1 MPLLFMVGAAR
12 RTWTAEKLYRH
23 GLRDDDRCALCGQSS
38 ETVDHVLPDCVFSR
52 EFWFRF
58 LRHFDWQQFIPDV
71 DARIVDWRLTTR
83 KRIAKLRRK
92 AFDSVMLVGS
102 WSVWLERNACTFSS
116 KSEPQSCSSFIVE
129 LGWSSGQRCLPM

>member
-1 MPLLFMVGAAR
+1 MGCGMMIAAPCV
-12 RTWTAEKLYRH
+12 AK
-23 GLRDDDRCALCGQSS
+23 SS